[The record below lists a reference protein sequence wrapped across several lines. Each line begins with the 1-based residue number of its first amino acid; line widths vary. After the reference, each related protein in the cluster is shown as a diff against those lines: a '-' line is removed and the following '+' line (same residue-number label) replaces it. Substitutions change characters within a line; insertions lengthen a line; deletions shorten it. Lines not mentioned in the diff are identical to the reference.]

1 VLPLALARG
10 SQYSQTRL
18 VLKAQSSCKQSATR
32 KTRPHLLA
40 FGSSLA
46 EIETIQ
52 RQLASLLR
60 DRGLTA
66 TRAVDRWSN
75 AENQWQQIRGADDRE
90 ARMGR
95 HGLDDS
101 QITFS
106 ARTLGL
112 AAAVPLAAAG
122 ITFYAITPYTFGA
135 FQASTFGI
143 MPLLVIV
150 LIWLHRRL
158 PAWAEWTGA
167 VILFPVGLV
176 GYLVFGGAQWWNFGQ
191 LTAVPLLLL
200 VFGRP
205 SEQEGPNWDPRVFE
219 PPAGPFGPP

>member
-1 VLPLALARG
+1 MASHDGVMV
-10 SQYSQTRL
+10 TRHENDP
-18 VLKAQSSCKQSATR
+18 SA
-32 KTRPHLLA
+32 LLA
-40 FGSSLA
+40 FASSLA
-46 EIETIQ
+46 EIDKIQ

-60 DRGLTA
+60 DRSLIA
-66 TRAVDRWSN
+66 TLAVDQWSN
-75 AENQWQQIRGADDRE
+75 AENEWQQIRGPEERE

-112 AAAVPLAAAG
+112 AAAALLAAAG
-122 ITFYAITPYTFGA
+122 ITFYATNPYTFGA
-135 FQASTFGI
+135 FQASTFAI

-158 PAWAEWTGA
+158 PGWVEWTGA
-167 VILFPVGLV
+167 VVLFPVGLV

-191 LTAVPLLLL
+191 LTAVPFLLL
-200 VFGRP
+200 VFARAP
-205 SEQEGPNWDPRVFE
+205 EQEAPMWDPGVLE

>member
-1 VLPLALARG
+1 VLPRATTSPRERVTILADAARLEG
-10 SQYSQTRL
+10 AKLLQI
-18 VLKAQSSCKQSATR
+18 VGHEKDPSA
-32 KTRPHLLA
+32 LLA

-46 EIETIQ
+46 ELETIQ

-75 AENQWQQIRGADDRE
+75 AETQWQQIRGADDRE

-106 ARTLGL
+106 ARTLGP
-112 AAAVPLAAAG
+112 AAAVLLAAAG

-143 MPLLVIV
+143 MAPAR
-150 LIWLHRRL
+150 HRAHL
-158 PAWAEWTGA
+158 ASQATTG
-167 VILFPVGLV
+167 VG
-176 GYLVFGGAQWWNFGQ
+176 
-191 LTAVPLLLL
+191 
-200 VFGRP
+200 
-205 SEQEGPNWDPRVFE
+205 
-219 PPAGPFGPP
+219 